1 LPHVEHRFRVC
12 HLHSNFKSKGYKGKA
27 FKDEL

>member
-1 LPHVEHRFRVC
+1 VC